1 LGVVMNMASS
11 WRDLLYGPYNLTFDP
26 KKTLFEDF
34 LPKPEEAP
42 EEAAPTE
49 PSPGGGEGGGSD
61 YFGMSDYERELA
73 QRHGTPNITDPA
85 FWGGMWSPDIGWK
98 DVAKAYGPYIGNPLT
113 SGMRMVK
120 DFMNPTKDPLV
131 QKALS
136 QYLQEFAPHMTLDQ
150 VLKEI
155 NMLYAAN
162 PASKVNA
169 LDTIAGYAMGLGPL
183 SQQYQS
189 AVLSGIMAPHQFA
202 QQTRAMGWMGI
213 DPFGSSWTYDTP
225 TQFSTDPATG
235 KSTYSAFEMSPIQS
249 LTQAYLSN
257 KQGGTL
263 GRSVYNSYQNQYTT
277 VGEMLTDAAAEIQ
290 RSQFERELSREWM
303 GDILSGRTESD
314 FGSWKESIGDRFG
327 GDSSGG
333 FGGTS
338 PSAPQSGFGHGWQGG
353 YRGEYGS
360 GWDRASMENQYGEG
374 GSDGHDHDSGFSDAP
389 GGNMEGGYR

>member
-1 LGVVMNMASS
+1 MSMELN
-11 WRDLLYGPYNLTFDP
+11 WKNLLYGPYSLLFNP
-26 KKTLFEDF
+26 EETLFKDF
-34 LPKPEEAP
+34 LPSQEPEKPE
-42 EEAAPTE
+42 T
-49 PSPGGGEGGGSD
+49 PSPDNSPSEGGEGGGD
-61 YFGMSDYERELA
+61 NWYGSDYERELA
-73 QRHGTPNITDPA
+73 QRGGIPNISDPA
-85 FWGGMWSPDIGWK
+85 FWGGQWSPDLGWK

-162 PASKVNA
+162 PNSKVNA
-169 LDTIAGYAMGLGPL
+169 LDTIAGYALGLGPL
-183 SQQYQS
+183 SQQYQG
-189 AVLSGIMAPHQFA
+189 AVLSGVMAPHEFA
-202 QQTRAMGWMGI
+202 QQTRAMSYMGLN
-213 DPFGSSWTYDTP
+213 PMGSSWTYATP
-225 TQFSTDPATG
+225 TQFRTDPVTG
-235 KSTYSAFEMSPIQS
+235 ASAYSALEKSPIS
-249 LTQAYLSN
+249 NLTSAYLSAMTD
-257 KQGGTL
+257 GTL
-263 GRSVYNSYQNQYTT
+263 NRSVYNNYQGTYTT
-277 VGEMLTDAAAEIQ
+277 AGEMLTDAAAEIQ

>member
-1 LGVVMNMASS
+1 MVSD
-11 WRDLLYGPYNLTFDP
+11 WKDLLYGPYSILFDP

-34 LPKPEEAP
+34 LPQPEPEKPDT
-42 EEAAPTE
+42 PT
-49 PSPGGGEGGGSD
+49 PGDSPAGGGDGGGD
-61 YFGMSDYERELA
+61 NWYGSDYERELA

-162 PASKVNA
+162 PNSKVNA
-169 LDTIAGYAMGLGPL
+169 LDTIAGYALGLGPL

-189 AVLSGIMAPHQFA
+189 AVLSGVMAPHEFA
-202 QQTRAMGWMGI
+202 QQTRAMSYMGLN
-213 DPFGSSWTYDTP
+213 PMGSSWTYATP
-225 TQFSTDPATG
+225 TQFRTDPVTG
-235 KSTYSAFEMSPIQS
+235 ASAYSALEKSPIS
-249 LTQAYLSN
+249 NLTRAYLSAMTD
-257 KQGGTL
+257 GTL
-263 GRSVYNSYQNQYTT
+263 NRSVYNNYQGTYTT
-277 VGEMLTDAAAEIQ
+277 AGEMLTDAAAEIQ

-303 GDILSGRTESD
+303 GDILSGKTEKD
-314 FGSWKESIGDRFG
+314 FGSWKDERGG
-327 GDSSGG
+327 GDYSFSGG
-333 FGGTS
+333 GTPGA
-338 PSAPQSGFGHGWQGG
+338 PSSGFGSTWGG
-353 YRGEYGS
+353 GFRSELGT
-360 GWDRASMENQYGEG
+360 GWDRASMDRQYGG
-374 GSDGHDHDSGFSDAP
+374 GDGNSEKNDPDPGSGFSDAP